1 MPVNKNKL
9 AGRVI
14 DDLIKAGILEKKDK
28 IEVINT
34 FDIKNAYVIFDKNRK
49 PVINKIHKYLKSVD
63 IIPCGRYGDWAYHW
77 SDESILSGK
86 KAVKK
91 YKLQNK

>member
-1 MPVNKNKL
+1 MHN
-9 AGRVI
+9 
-14 DDLIKAGILEKKDK
+14 
-28 IEVINT
+28 
-34 FDIKNAYVIFDKNRK
+34 FC
-49 PVINKIHKYLKSVD
+49 KIHKYLNGVG

-91 YKLQNK
+91 YKNN